1 MQSATASERG
11 RPARDQLEE
20 DRKDCGEGRCVG
32 NSGLLRSA
40 VLVPEDHQGKQQLEL
55 QQIEERRQ
63 TFYMFCGSSSTSHC
77 TLSFC
82 VCGLKKKNCVKFI
95 GAKMSLI
102 KMKKKRINLREWQY
116 LNVKKFIE
124 IVHIVRNESSSGRND
139 NVKLMEPLQYTAMS
153 NK

>member
-1 MQSATASERG
+1 
-11 RPARDQLEE
+11 
-20 DRKDCGEGRCVG
+20 
-32 NSGLLRSA
+32 
-40 VLVPEDHQGKQQLEL
+40 
-55 QQIEERRQ
+55 
-63 TFYMFCGSSSTSHC
+63 
-77 TLSFC
+77 
-82 VCGLKKKNCVKFI
+82 
-95 GAKMSLI
+95 MSLI